1 MLQKYSRVA
10 QNQPLPPGEFEFSE
24 FGDEEYLNDAKYR
37 EIKEQELTT
46 SPLLDQE
53 NNFRSGSYKKCRI
66 CFCGLITICC
76 ILLFSSVAFHICE
89 AIIGKNKVTL
99 IKGDQKLELKSGTE
113 DTGKEPKNY
122 KLGNKNN
129 FEMFIKLFSYIFIR
143 LQL

>member
-66 CFCGLITICC
+66 
-76 ILLFSSVAFHICE
+76 
-89 AIIGKNKVTL
+89 
-99 IKGDQKLELKSGTE
+99 
-113 DTGKEPKNY
+113 
-122 KLGNKNN
+122 
-129 FEMFIKLFSYIFIR
+129 
-143 LQL
+143 